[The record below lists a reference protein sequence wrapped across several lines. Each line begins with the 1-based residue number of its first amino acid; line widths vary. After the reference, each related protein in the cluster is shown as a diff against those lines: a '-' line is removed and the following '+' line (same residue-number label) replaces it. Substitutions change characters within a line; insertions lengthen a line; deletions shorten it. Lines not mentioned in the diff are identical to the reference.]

1 MWLRFRLVDF
11 NQSSHPVKAW
21 RSRSRGAAMRL
32 FRNTTRYMAE
42 KKLRTDARQRLYILA
57 GLLCFWML
65 AIGVRLLFLQVF
77 HYGDFA
83 KQAQRQQQRSID
95 VAPIRGVIYDR
106 NGHELAM
113 SVSVDSIFAVPSE
126 IPDQE
131 STAGVLAKV
140 LHTDRDDILAR
151 LRASRAFAWVARK
164 VDNDTSERIRSL
176 NLRGIYFQKESKRFY
191 PKNDLAAPVLGYVGL
206 DDEGLSGME
215 RGFNQQL
222 RGKPGRMLI
231 TMDAK
236 RRWFGSVERQPL
248 AGENLVL
255 IIDEKIQYIAERE
268 LESAMASTHA
278 AAGTVIV
285 ENPHTGEIL
294 ALANRPTFNPNAFR
308 GVTPEQMKNRAVSD
322 VYEPGSTFKLVTI
335 AAALEEKITN
345 PDEVIDCQNGA
356 IYIAGV
362 RIRDHK
368 AYGDLTVSQILEHSS
383 DVGAIKLGLRLG
395 EERFDRYIRG
405 FGFGTQTGI
414 ELPGETRGITKPVSR
429 WSKVSI
435 GAISMG
441 QEIGVSAVQL
451 ISMTS
456 TIANDGLYT
465 PPRVLAATSQSDA
478 KGSQPLQTI
487 AYKVPEQRRVISALT
502 AVEMRRMMEGVVL
515 RGTGRRAMLEG
526 YTAGGKTGT
535 AQKIDPRTG
544 TYSRSQL
551 IASFTGFA
559 PVNNPAVSVAVIL
572 DSPVGPHEGG
582 QVAAPVFAR
591 VTQQVLAYL
600 NVPHD
605 VEVRSPQRQLL
616 RAAAQ
621 VKDDEISESSPDRF
635 GSALAPPEEDASPAA
650 ASVAAA
656 PASVASLHPASIRTS
671 RQMEV
676 PATAEPALAAPAL
689 PSPPVTSGTV
699 VVDVEGGAV
708 VPSFVG
714 KPLRQVIEL
723 AQESGI
729 EIDVSGSGVARAQAP
744 APGTRIPTGA
754 HVAVRFAR

>member
-1 MWLRFRLVDF
+1 
-11 NQSSHPVKAW
+11 
-21 RSRSRGAAMRL
+21 
-32 FRNTTRYMAE
+32 
-42 KKLRTDARQRLYILA
+42 
-57 GLLCFWML
+57 ML
-65 AIGVRLLFLQVF
+65 AIGARLIFLQVF

-126 IPDQE
+126 IPDQQ
-131 STAGVLAKV
+131 STAEVLAKV
-140 LHTDRDDILAR
+140 LNTDADDILAR
-151 LRASRAFAWVARK
+151 VRGSRAFAWVARK
-164 VDNDTSERIRSL
+164 VDNDTSARVRAL

-191 PKNDLAAPVLGYVGL
+191 PKNDLGAPVLGYVGL
-206 DDEGLSGME
+206 DDEGLSGVE
-215 RGFNQQL
+215 REFNQQL

-236 RRWFGSVERQPL
+236 RRWFGSVERQPQP
-248 AGENLVL
+248 GDNLVL
-255 IIDEKIQYIAERE
+255 TIDEKIQYIAERE
-268 LESAMASTHA
+268 LAAALAQTHA
-278 AAGTVIV
+278 ASGAVIV
-285 ENPHTGEIL
+285 QNPHTGEIL
-294 ALANRPTFNPNAFR
+294 ALASRPSFNPNAFR
-308 GVTPEQMKNRAVSD
+308 GVTPEQLKNRAVSD
-322 VYEPGSTFKLVTI
+322 VYEPGSTFKVITI
-335 AAALEEKITN
+335 AAALEERITN
-345 PDEVIDCQNGA
+345 PDEVIDCQNGE

-368 AYGDLTVSQILEHSS
+368 KFGDLSVSQVLEHSS

-395 EERFDRYIRG
+395 EERFDKYIRG
-405 FGFGTQTGI
+405 FGFGAQTGV

-441 QEIGVSAVQL
+441 QEIGVSPVQL
-451 ISMTS
+451 ISMIS

-465 PPRVLAATSQSDA
+465 PPRILAASSQHDPA
-478 KGSQPLQTI
+478 GSQPLQTV
-487 AYKVPEQRRVISALT
+487 AYKVPEQRRVVSALT

-544 TYSRSQL
+544 TYSHTQL
-551 IASFTGFA
+551 IASFAGFA
-559 PVNNPAVSVAVIL
+559 PVNNPAITVAVIL
-572 DSPVGPHEGG
+572 DSPVGLHEGG

-591 VTQQVLAYL
+591 VAQQTLAYL

-605 VEVRSPQRQLL
+605 VEVRSPQRMLL
-616 RAAAQ
+616 RAATQ
-621 VKDDEISESSPDRF
+621 VKDDDIAESSPDRF
-635 GSALAPPEEDASPAA
+635 GGTLAPAGEDASAA
-650 ASVAAA
+650 AAADA
-656 PASVASLHPASIRTS
+656 PAPATVASLRPASMT
-671 RQMEV
+671 RQQPIESADAA
-676 PATAEPALAAPAL
+676 PLAAPTL
-689 PSPPVTSGTV
+689 PEPPVTGGTV

-708 VPSFVG
+708 VPTFVG

-723 AQESGI
+723 AQEAGI
-729 EIDVSGSGVARAQAP
+729 ELDVSGSGVARAQAP
-744 APGTRIPTGA
+744 APGTRIPAGA